1 MQQRQWLTAGDDNL
15 LTMVMGP
22 QVQVAEVESGQWQIH
37 SNWNLKEAKAS
48 LGAVAMKLLP
58 LYNAAKAMAVT
69 VPVMADGARDENE
82 DEEAEEAAEADA
94 LEDKKED
101 EP

>member
-1 MQQRQWLTAGDDNL
+1 
-15 LTMVMGP
+15 
-22 QVQVAEVESGQWQIH
+22 
-37 SNWNLKEAKAS
+37 
-48 LGAVAMKLLP
+48 MKLLP

-101 EP
+101 EE